1 VPATTPRR
9 TTGCISNQLLRRRE
23 SAQKLVLAVL
33 GPSKGAYTSSESYLD
48 NGSSGFRSR
57 RAAHYVSYPYLLFE
71 EAEHEEGPES
81 LQRVCKRRGMRSA
94 AEVTL

>member
-1 VPATTPRR
+1 VHLQPVVEAPRECPEAGPRR
-9 TTGCISNQLLRRRE
+9 VGSSR
-23 SAQKLVLAVL
+23 
-33 GPSKGAYTSSESYLD
+33 GAYTSSESYLD

-94 AEVTL
+94 ADVTL